1 MKSRQTPARNLE
13 RADED
18 VRRGRG
24 RPRDEAARQRI
35 LEAAL
40 KLLAET
46 SFAEVTIDA
55 IAERA
60 RVGKATVY
68 RWWPNKAELVIAA
81 FISVVEEQLRFSSS
95 GPFEK
100 AIHDQMKNWVPVY
113 RSPLG
118 QVITTVIGA
127 GQSEP
132 EIMEAFRKYWV
143 EPRRHEARESLR
155 LAIKEGRIHSGLDP
169 DTIIDL
175 FYGPL
180 YLRLLITNAPL
191 TPAYVDLVFH
201 TVIRGLRP

>member
-1 MKSRQTPARNLE
+1 MPKLAENTEVISRKP
-13 RADED
+13 
-18 VRRGRG
+18 G
-24 RPRDEAARQRI
+24 RPRSEKARKAVIQSTLELLMSSGFNDLNIESVAAR
-35 LEAAL
+35 AG
-40 KLLAET
+40 
-46 SFAEVTIDA
+46 
-55 IAERA
+55 
-60 RVGKATVY
+60 VGKATVY